1 MTKEFNFPRFTRFIY
16 LALMVIL
23 SLWLSPSYAQDTT
36 KSILD
41 INNSKLIKKANQ
53 FLDTNQKKINNFL
66 NKKIEKAKD
75 VLNNKSNTL
84 IEKTGINEIDKQ
96 LPYERLLN
104 KKYTLGRRA
113 YQNTVSQFNFLF
125 HADISLEEII
135 QRARD
140 QHEDDYTE
148 LLPFY
153 DYDLSITS
161 KESIDSI
168 IYRCNANIVLHDL
181 RSNYVDDAYL
191 LLAKAYLFHKNFDTA
206 ASILQFIN
214 YSFFDKEDG
223 ADQPIG
229 SNLNKSG
236 KFSIASAENNR
247 VWENKNIRN
256 ESMIWQARNYFEA
269 GEIIEGISL
278 LQLLKTDAGFP
289 KRLHPFLYEQ
299 LAYGYYLSNMN
310 DSAANYLIKGLDNA
324 QDPLTKA
331 RWSFLIA
338 QLYEKEQKID
348 LAYNWFRKAGAIVSN
363 PIIAVYASIY
373 MASIDANRGKKS
385 WENLAN
391 ALERMLKKDKYA
403 AYADI
408 IYYEMAQLAL
418 RNQAV
423 AKANQWLIASIQK
436 NEKNTKLKQKTL
448 VQLGALNYN
457 IDQFSVAKVAYENLN
472 NLLKTFPNYDQII
485 LRKKW
490 IEKIADLNDLIRY
503 EDSLQLIFTAPKMAQ
518 IQIAKQWQKRTA
530 LIKSQEKNLF
540 TDPNKKA
547 VETQN
552 LNKNN
557 QPNNPGYSFG
567 NSFPISVKKQ
577 DVKSDFYFDNPQNV
591 SMGVTN
597 FIKKWGDRPNVDN
610 WRRKTTIQLA
620 RTSTI
625 NVNIDTVQANI
636 QTNTKEVEF
645 KKGVRKYNKNNTTVL
660 ENDSS
665 EQLTIQLIQTES
677 DLLQSK
683 LNWNKNSLSIA
694 KIFLYE
700 LNDFEKALPRYQ
712 AVIQN
717 NIEPSAT
724 ESALLDLASH
734 YLHIG
739 QSSTSDSLIAL
750 ITRQF
755 PEGIYIQKKKA
766 KENLDRIDKNTA
778 EAYKTAYFLAQIGD
792 WDQFGAQM
800 DVVQKQF
807 KGTKWNTPY
816 QFLKVKMNAQLG
828 KDSIAI
834 EYCNEIIAQNKSES
848 IKARAK
854 NIITEINKRKE
865 TEAYLAA
872 LKIVKPTKLVN
883 TKEEAIALSKAPAI
897 NLKNDSSLNGKTA
910 LNIKMAVN
918 IKNDSTSKS
927 NISNNSANTITKAEV
942 NNLTFTND
950 SLEQHYIALQT
961 MNISTVFVKEI
972 QNAFKDYNTETF
984 RQLNLAVT
992 FVQFTDQSHIVW
1004 IGPFTNA
1011 SDGLAYINQV
1021 KPKLSTEIISFIAK
1035 KQYDITLIGK
1045 SNIIQINNQ
1054 EQMDQYRRDK
1064 SNYYFKP

>member
-1 MTKEFNFPRFTRFIY
+1 MAQEYNYPQFKRFIC
-16 LALMVIL
+16 LTAMVLL
-23 SLWLSPSYAQDTT
+23 SIWVRPSYAQDTT

-66 NKKIEKAKD
+66 NNKIEKAKN
-75 VLNNKSNTL
+75 VLTNKSNEL
-84 IEKTGINEIDKQ
+84 IDKTGINDMDKQ

-125 HADISLEEII
+125 HAAISLEEII
-135 QRARD
+135 QKARD
-140 QHEDDYTE
+140 LHEDDYTE

-153 DYDLSITS
+153 DYDLSITA

-191 LLAKAYLFHKNFDTA
+191 LLAKSYLFHKNFDTA

-214 YSFFDKEDG
+214 YSFFEKEDG
-223 ADQPIG
+223 ADLPIG
-229 SNLNKSG
+229 SNINKSG
-236 KFSIASAENNR
+236 KFSIASPENNR
-247 VWENKNIRN
+247 AWENKNVRN

-269 GEIIEGISL
+269 GEINEGISL

-289 KRLHPFLYEQ
+289 KRLQPFLYEQ
-299 LAYGYYLSNMN
+299 LAYGYYLTGMN

-348 LAYNWFRKAGAIVSN
+348 LAYNWYKKAGAIVSN
-363 PIIAVYASIY
+363 PVIAVYASIY

-385 WENLAN
+385 WESLAN
-391 ALERMLKKDKYA
+391 ALERMIKKDKYA
-403 AYADI
+403 AFADI

-448 VQLGALNYN
+448 VQLGALNYK
-457 IDQFSVAKVAYENLN
+457 IDQFSVAKIAYENLN
-472 NLLKTFPNYDQII
+472 DLLKTFPNYDQIT

-490 IEKIADLNDLIRY
+490 IDKIADLNELIKN
-503 EDSLQLIFTAPKMAQ
+503 EDSLQFIYAAPALLQAQ
-518 IQIAKQWQKRTA
+518 MAKQWQKRIA
-530 LIKSQEKNLF
+530 LIKSLEKDLF
-540 TDPNKKA
+540 TDPNKKTDES
-547 VETQN
+547 VN
-552 LNKNN
+552 VNKNN
-557 QPNNPGYSFG
+557 QANNPGYSFG
-567 NSFPISVKKQ
+567 NAFATTTTKQ

-620 RTSTI
+620 KTSPAKT
-625 NVNIDTVQANI
+625 NIDSVQKNI
-636 QTNTKEVEF
+636 PLNSKVIENAKLVGNKKNKTTLQTQ
-645 KKGVRKYNKNNTTVL
+645 
-660 ENDSS
+660 DSTD
-665 EQLTIQLIQTES
+665 QLTIQLIQTES
-677 DLLQSK
+677 DLKQSQIS
-683 LNWNKNSLSIA
+683 WNKNSLSIA

-717 NIEPSAT
+717 DIEPATT

-734 YLHIG
+734 YMHIG
-739 QSSTSDSLIAL
+739 QSTTSDSLIAI

-755 PEGIYIQKKKA
+755 PEGIYVQKKQA
-766 KENLDRIDKNTA
+766 KENLDRIDKNSA
-778 EAYKTAYFLAQIGD
+778 EAYKAAYFLAQIGD
-792 WDQFGAQM
+792 WEQFGAQM
-800 DVVQKQF
+800 DSVQKQF

-816 QFLKVKMNAQLG
+816 QFLKVKMHAQLG
-828 KDSIAI
+828 KDSLAI
-834 EYCNEIIAQNKSES
+834 EYCNQIIAQNKSES

-854 NIITEINKRKE
+854 NIITEINNRKV

-872 LKIVKPTKLVN
+872 LKIVQPTKVVN
-883 TKEEAIALSKAPAI
+883 TKEETIVQSKAPI
-897 NLKNDSSLNGKTA
+897 NKLKTDSNFKSSPNL
-910 LNIKMAVN
+910 KMAVN
-918 IKNDSTSKS
+918 PKIDSTLS
-927 NISNNSANTITKAEV
+927 NAIANQI
-942 NNLTFTND
+942 TFTND

-961 MNISTVFVKEI
+961 MNVSAAFVKEI
-972 QNAFKDYNTETF
+972 QNAFKDFNTETF
-984 RQLNLAVT
+984 RQLNLTVT
-992 FVQFTDQSHIVW
+992 YVQFTDQSHIVW

-1011 SDGLAYINQV
+1011 SDGLAYINKV
-1021 KPKLSTEIISFIAK
+1021 KPRLSTEIISFIAK
-1035 KQYDITLIGK
+1035 KQYDLILIGK
-1045 SNIIQINNQ
+1045 SNILLINNQ
-1054 EQMDQYRRDK
+1054 AQLDQYKRDK

>member
-1 MTKEFNFPRFTRFIY
+1 MAQEYNYPQFKRFICL
-16 LALMVIL
+16 LAMALL
-23 SLWLSPSYAQDTT
+23 SLWVRPSYAQDTT
-36 KSILD
+36 KSLLD

-66 NKKIEKAKD
+66 NNKIEKAKD
-75 VLNNKSNTL
+75 VLTKKSNAL
-84 IEKTGINEIDKQ
+84 IDKTGINDIDKQ

-125 HADISLEEII
+125 HAAISLEEII
-135 QRARD
+135 QKARNL
-140 QHEDDYTE
+140 HEDDYTE

-153 DYDLSITS
+153 DYDLSITA

-191 LLAKAYLFHKNFDTA
+191 LLAKSYLFHKNFDTA

-214 YSFFDKEDG
+214 YSFFEKEDG
-223 ADQPIG
+223 ADLPIG
-229 SNLNKSG
+229 SNINKSG
-236 KFSIASAENNR
+236 KFSIASPENNR
-247 VWENKNIRN
+247 SWENKNVRN
-256 ESMIWQARNYFEA
+256 ESMVWQARNYFEA
-269 GEIIEGISL
+269 GEINEGISL

-289 KRLHPFLYEQ
+289 KRLQPFLFEQ
-299 LAYGYYLSNMN
+299 LAYGYYLSGMN

-324 QDPLTKA
+324 QDLLTKA

-348 LAYNWFRKAGAIVSN
+348 LAYNWYKKAGAIVSN
-363 PIIAVYASIY
+363 PVIAVYASIY

-385 WENLAN
+385 WESLAN
-391 ALERMLKKDKYA
+391 ALERMIKKDKYA
-403 AYADI
+403 GFADI

-423 AKANQWLIASIQK
+423 GKANQWLIASIQK

-448 VQLGALNYN
+448 VQLGALNYK
-457 IDQFSVAKVAYENLN
+457 IDQFSVAKIAYENLN
-472 NLLKTFPNYDQII
+472 DLLKTFPNYDQIT

-490 IEKIADLNDLIRY
+490 IDKIADLNELIKN
-503 EDSLQLIFTAPKMAQ
+503 EDSLQFIYAAPALLQEQM
-518 IQIAKQWQKRTA
+518 AKQWQKRIA
-530 LIKSQEKNLF
+530 LIKSQEKDLF
-540 TDPNKKA
+540 TDPNKKT
-547 VETQN
+547 VESVTV
-552 LNKNN
+552 NKNN
-557 QPNNPGYSFG
+557 QANNTGYSFG
-567 NSFPISVKKQ
+567 NAFATSTTKQ

-591 SMGVTN
+591 TMGVTN

-620 RTSTI
+620 KSTI
-625 NVNIDTVQANI
+625 AITNIDSTQKNI
-636 QTNTKEVEF
+636 QLSTKIIENAKPVGN
-645 KKGVRKYNKNNTTVL
+645 KKNKTAL
-660 ENDSS
+660 QAQDST
-665 EQLTIQLIQTES
+665 EQLNIQLIQTAS
-677 DLLQSK
+677 DLTQSK
-683 LNWNKNSLSIA
+683 LSWNKNSLSLA

-700 LNDFEKALPRYQ
+700 LNDFEKALPRYK

-717 NIEPSAT
+717 DIEPAMT

-739 QSSTSDSLIAL
+739 QTTTSDSLIAL

-755 PEGIYIQKKKA
+755 PEGIYVQKKKA
-766 KENLDRIDKNTA
+766 KENLDLIDKNSA
-778 EAYKTAYFLAQIGD
+778 EAYKAVYFLAQIGD
-792 WDQFGAQM
+792 WEQFGAQM
-800 DVVQKQF
+800 ETVQKQF

-816 QFLKVKMNAQLG
+816 QFLKVKMHAQLG
-828 KDSIAI
+828 KDSLAI
-834 EYCNEIIAQNKSES
+834 VYCNEIIAQNKSES

-854 NIITEINKRKE
+854 NIITEINNRKA

-872 LKIVKPTKLVN
+872 LEIVKPTKLVN
-883 TKEEAIALSKAPAI
+883 TNEEPIVRSKPPTA
-897 NLKNDSSLNGKTA
+897 NLKTDSNFKSTPNL
-910 LNIKMAVN
+910 KMAVN
-918 IKNDSTSKS
+918 PTIDSTL
-927 NISNNSANTITKAEV
+927 AKAV
-942 NNLTFTND
+942 INQITFTND
-950 SLEQHYIALQT
+950 SLEQHYIGLQT
-961 MNISTVFVKEI
+961 MNVSAVFVKEI
-972 QNAFKDYNTETF
+972 QNAFKDFNAETF

-992 FVQFTDQSHIVW
+992 YVQFNDQSHIVW

-1011 SDGLAYINQV
+1011 SDGLAYINKV
-1021 KPKLSTEIISFIAK
+1021 KPRLSTEIISFIAK
-1035 KQYDITLIGK
+1035 KQYDLILIGK
-1045 SNIIQINNQ
+1045 SNILLINNQ
-1054 EQMDQYRRDK
+1054 EQLDQYKRDK

>member
-1 MTKEFNFPRFTRFIY
+1 MTKESNYPQFKRFIC
-16 LALMVIL
+16 LAAIVLF
-23 SLWLSPSYAQDTT
+23 SLWLNPSYAQDST

-41 INNSKLIKKANQ
+41 INNSKLVKKANQ
-53 FLDTNQKKINNFL
+53 LLDTNQKKINNFL
-66 NKKIEKAKD
+66 NKKIEQAKD
-75 VLNNKSNTL
+75 VLNKKSNEL
-84 IEKTGINEIDKQ
+84 IDKTGINEIDKQ

-125 HADISLEEII
+125 HADISLNEII
-135 QRARD
+135 QKARD
-140 QHEDDYTE
+140 QHEDDFTD

-153 DYDLSITS
+153 DYDLNITA

-181 RSNYVDDAYL
+181 RSNYVDDAYF

-214 YSFFDKEDG
+214 YSFFEKEDG

-229 SNLNKSG
+229 SNLSKSG

-247 VWENKNIRN
+247 AWENKNVRN

-269 GEIIEGISL
+269 GEINEGISL

-299 LAYGYYLSNMN
+299 LAYGYYLSGMN

-331 RWSFLIA
+331 RWCFLIA

-363 PIIAVYASIY
+363 PVIAVYASIY

-403 AYADI
+403 AFADI
-408 IYYEMAQLAL
+408 VYYEMAQLAL
-418 RNQAV
+418 RNQAIT
-423 AKANQWLIASIQK
+423 KANQWLIASIQK
-436 NEKNTKLKQKTL
+436 NQKNTKLKQKTL
-448 VQLGALNYN
+448 VQLGALNYK
-457 IDQFSVAKVAYENLN
+457 IDQFSIAKIAYENLN
-472 NLLKTFPNYDQII
+472 DLLKTFPNYDQIT

-490 IEKIADLNDLIRY
+490 IDKIATLNESIAN
-503 EDSLQLIFTAPKMAQ
+503 EDSLQLIYAAPTIAQSQMA
-518 IQIAKQWQKRTA
+518 KLWQKRTA
-530 LIKSQEKNLF
+530 LIKSQENNLL
-540 TDPNKKA
+540 TDPNKKMEEPIP
-547 VETQN
+547 VN
-552 LNKNN
+552 RNN
-557 QPNNPGYSFG
+557 NNPGYSFA
-567 NSFPISVKKQ
+567 NTSPKQ
-577 DVKSDFYFDNPQNV
+577 NVKSEFYFDNPQNV
-591 SMGVTN
+591 SMGVTSY
-597 FIKKWGDRPNVDN
+597 IKKWGDRPNVDN

-620 RTSTI
+620 RTSPI
-625 NVNIDTVQANI
+625 KVNNDSVQSNI
-636 QTNTKEVEF
+636 QSNIKSVGN
-645 KKGVRKYNKNNTTVL
+645 KKKNTTAL
-660 ENDSS
+660 DQDST
-665 EQLTIQLIQTES
+665 ERLTIQLIENES
-677 DLLQSK
+677 DLNQSK

-717 NIEPSAT
+717 NIEPNTT

-739 QSSTSDSLIAL
+739 QTTSSDSIIAL
-750 ITRQF
+750 IINQF
-755 PEGIYIQKKKA
+755 PEGIYVQKKKA
-766 KENLDRIDKNTA
+766 KENLDRIDKNSS

-792 WDQFGAQM
+792 WDQFGTQM
-800 DVVQKQF
+800 ETFQKQF

-828 KDSIAI
+828 RDSIAI

-854 NIITEINKRKE
+854 NIITEINNRKT

-872 LKIVKPTKLVN
+872 LKIVKTTKLVN
-883 TKEEAIALSKAPAI
+883 TKEEAIVLSKAPAMT
-897 NLKNDSSLNGKTA
+897 LKHDSSLNGKGN
-910 LNIKMAVN
+910 LDIKMAVN
-918 IKNDSTSKS
+918 IKNDSANAST
-927 NISNNSANTITKAEV
+927 ISLAKAEI
-942 NNLTFTND
+942 NKIAFTSD

-961 MNISTVFVKEI
+961 MNISAVFVKEI
-972 QNAFKDYNTETF
+972 QNAFKDFNTETF

-992 FVQFTDQSHIVW
+992 YVQFTDQSHIVW
-1004 IGPFTNA
+1004 IGPFNNA

-1035 KQYDITLIGK
+1035 KQYDLTLIGK

-1054 EQMDQYRRDK
+1054 EQMDQYRRYK

>member
-1 MTKEFNFPRFTRFIY
+1 MAQEYNYPQFKRFIC
-16 LALMVIL
+16 LTAMVLL
-23 SLWLSPSYAQDTT
+23 SIWVRPSYAQDTT

-66 NKKIEKAKD
+66 NNKIEKAKN
-75 VLNNKSNTL
+75 VLTNKSNEL
-84 IEKTGINEIDKQ
+84 IDKTGINDMDKQ

-125 HADISLEEII
+125 HAAISLEEII
-135 QRARD
+135 QKARD
-140 QHEDDYTE
+140 LHEDDYTE

-153 DYDLSITS
+153 DYDLSITA

-191 LLAKAYLFHKNFDTA
+191 LLAKSYLFHKNFDTA

-214 YSFFDKEDG
+214 YSFFEKEDG
-223 ADQPIG
+223 ADLPIG
-229 SNLNKSG
+229 SNINKSG
-236 KFSIASAENNR
+236 KFSIASPENNR
-247 VWENKNIRN
+247 AWENKNVRN

-269 GEIIEGISL
+269 GDINEGISL

-299 LAYGYYLSNMN
+299 LAYGYYLTGMN

-348 LAYNWFRKAGAIVSN
+348 LAYNWYKKAGAIVSN
-363 PIIAVYASIY
+363 PVIAVYASIY

-385 WENLAN
+385 WESLAN
-391 ALERMLKKDKYA
+391 ALERMIKKDKYA
-403 AYADI
+403 AFADI

-448 VQLGALNYN
+448 VQLGALNYK
-457 IDQFSVAKVAYENLN
+457 IDQFSVAKIAYENLN
-472 NLLKTFPNYDQII
+472 DLLKTFPNYDQIT

-490 IEKIADLNDLIRY
+490 IDKIADLNELIKN
-503 EDSLQLIFTAPKMAQ
+503 EDSLQFIYAAPALLQAQ
-518 IQIAKQWQKRTA
+518 MAKQWQKRIA
-530 LIKSQEKNLF
+530 LIKSIEKDLF
-540 TDPNKKA
+540 TDPNKKT
-547 VETQN
+547 VESVN
-552 LNKNN
+552 VNKNN
-557 QPNNPGYSFG
+557 QANNPGYSFG
-567 NSFPISVKKQ
+567 NAFATTTTKQ

-620 RTSTI
+620 KTSPAKT
-625 NVNIDTVQANI
+625 NIDSVQKNI
-636 QTNTKEVEF
+636 PLNPKVVENAKLVGNKKNKTTLQTQ
-645 KKGVRKYNKNNTTVL
+645 
-660 ENDSS
+660 DSTD
-665 EQLTIQLIQTES
+665 QLTIQLIQTES
-677 DLLQSK
+677 DLKQSQIS
-683 LNWNKNSLSIA
+683 WNKNSLSIA

-717 NIEPSAT
+717 DIEPATT

-734 YLHIG
+734 YMHIG
-739 QSSTSDSLIAL
+739 QSTTSDSLIAI

-755 PEGIYIQKKKA
+755 PEGIYVQKKQA
-766 KENLDRIDKNTA
+766 KENLDRIDKNSA
-778 EAYKTAYFLAQIGD
+778 EAYKAAYFLAQIGD
-792 WDQFGAQM
+792 WEQFGAQM
-800 DVVQKQF
+800 DSVQKQF

-816 QFLKVKMNAQLG
+816 QFLKVKMHAQLG
-828 KDSIAI
+828 KDSLAI
-834 EYCNEIIAQNKSES
+834 EYCNQIIAQNKSES

-854 NIITEINKRKE
+854 NIITEINNRKV

-872 LKIVKPTKLVN
+872 LKIVQPTKVVN
-883 TKEEAIALSKAPAI
+883 TKEETIVQSKAPI
-897 NLKNDSSLNGKTA
+897 NKLKTDSNFKSSPNL
-910 LNIKMAVN
+910 KMAVN
-918 IKNDSTSKS
+918 PKIDSTLS
-927 NISNNSANTITKAEV
+927 NAIANQI
-942 NNLTFTND
+942 TFTND

-961 MNISTVFVKEI
+961 MNVSAAFVKEI
-972 QNAFKDYNTETF
+972 QNAFKDFNTETF
-984 RQLNLAVT
+984 RQLNLTVT
-992 FVQFTDQSHIVW
+992 YVQFTDQSHIVW

-1011 SDGLAYINQV
+1011 SDGLAYINKV
-1021 KPKLSTEIISFIAK
+1021 KPRLSTEIISFIAK
-1035 KQYDITLIGK
+1035 KQYDLILIGK
-1045 SNIIQINNQ
+1045 SNILLINNQ
-1054 EQMDQYRRDK
+1054 AQLDQYKRDK

>member
-1 MTKEFNFPRFTRFIY
+1 MAQEYNYPQFKRFIC
-16 LALMVIL
+16 LTAMVLL
-23 SLWLSPSYAQDTT
+23 SIWVRPSYAQDTT

-66 NKKIEKAKD
+66 NNKIEKAKN
-75 VLNNKSNTL
+75 VLTNKSNEL
-84 IEKTGINEIDKQ
+84 IDKTGINDMDKQ

-125 HADISLEEII
+125 HAAISLEEII
-135 QRARD
+135 QKARD
-140 QHEDDYTE
+140 LHEDDYTE

-153 DYDLSITS
+153 DYDLSITA

-191 LLAKAYLFHKNFDTA
+191 LLAKSYLFHKNFDTA

-214 YSFFDKEDG
+214 YSFFEKEDG
-223 ADQPIG
+223 ADLPIG
-229 SNLNKSG
+229 SNINKSG
-236 KFSIASAENNR
+236 KFSIASPENNR
-247 VWENKNIRN
+247 AWENKNVRN

-269 GEIIEGISL
+269 GEINEGISL

-289 KRLHPFLYEQ
+289 KRLQPFLYEQ
-299 LAYGYYLSNMN
+299 LAYGYYLTGMN

-348 LAYNWFRKAGAIVSN
+348 LAYNWYKKAGAIVSN
-363 PIIAVYASIY
+363 PVIAVYASIY

-385 WENLAN
+385 WESLAN
-391 ALERMLKKDKYA
+391 ALERMIKKDKYA
-403 AYADI
+403 AFADI

-448 VQLGALNYN
+448 VQLGALNYK
-457 IDQFSVAKVAYENLN
+457 IDQFSVAKIAYENLN
-472 NLLKTFPNYDQII
+472 DLLKTFPNYDQIT

-490 IEKIADLNDLIRY
+490 IDKIADLNELIKN
-503 EDSLQLIFTAPKMAQ
+503 EDSLQFIYAAPALLQAQ
-518 IQIAKQWQKRTA
+518 MAKQWQKRIA
-530 LIKSQEKNLF
+530 LIKSLEKDLF
-540 TDPNKKA
+540 TDPNKKTDES
-547 VETQN
+547 VN
-552 LNKNN
+552 VNKNN
-557 QPNNPGYSFG
+557 QANNPGYSFG
-567 NSFPISVKKQ
+567 NAFATTTTKQ

-620 RTSTI
+620 KTSPAKT
-625 NVNIDTVQANI
+625 NIDSVQKNI
-636 QTNTKEVEF
+636 SLNPKVVENAKLVGNKKNKTTLQTQ
-645 KKGVRKYNKNNTTVL
+645 
-660 ENDSS
+660 DSTD
-665 EQLTIQLIQTES
+665 QLTIQLIQTES
-677 DLLQSK
+677 DLKQSQIS
-683 LNWNKNSLSIA
+683 WNKNSLSIA

-717 NIEPSAT
+717 DIEPATT

-734 YLHIG
+734 YMHIG
-739 QSSTSDSLIAL
+739 QSTTSDSLIAI

-755 PEGIYIQKKKA
+755 PEGIYVQKKQA
-766 KENLDRIDKNTA
+766 KENLDRIDKNSA
-778 EAYKTAYFLAQIGD
+778 EAYKAAYFLAQIGD
-792 WDQFGAQM
+792 WEQFGAQM
-800 DVVQKQF
+800 DSVQKQF

-816 QFLKVKMNAQLG
+816 QFLKVKMHAQLG
-828 KDSIAI
+828 KDSLAI
-834 EYCNEIIAQNKSES
+834 EYCNQIIAQNKSES

-854 NIITEINKRKE
+854 NIITEINNRKV

-872 LKIVKPTKLVN
+872 LKIVQPTKVVN
-883 TKEEAIALSKAPAI
+883 TKEETIVQSKAPI
-897 NLKNDSSLNGKTA
+897 NNLKTDSNFKSSPNL
-910 LNIKMAVN
+910 KMAVN
-918 IKNDSTSKS
+918 PKIDSTLS
-927 NISNNSANTITKAEV
+927 NAIANQI
-942 NNLTFTND
+942 TFTND

-961 MNISTVFVKEI
+961 MNVSAAFVKEI
-972 QNAFKDYNTETF
+972 QNAFKDFNTETF
-984 RQLNLAVT
+984 RQLNLTVT
-992 FVQFTDQSHIVW
+992 YVQFTDQSHIVW

-1011 SDGLAYINQV
+1011 SDGLAYINKV
-1021 KPKLSTEIISFIAK
+1021 KPRLSTEIISFIAK
-1035 KQYDITLIGK
+1035 KQYDLILIGK
-1045 SNIIQINNQ
+1045 SNILLINNQ
-1054 EQMDQYRRDK
+1054 AQLDQYKRDK

>member
-1 MTKEFNFPRFTRFIY
+1 MAQEYNYPQFKRFIC
-16 LALMVIL
+16 LTAMVLL
-23 SLWLSPSYAQDTT
+23 SIWVRPSYAQDTT

-66 NKKIEKAKD
+66 INKIEKAKN
-75 VLNNKSNTL
+75 VLTNKSNDL
-84 IEKTGINEIDKQ
+84 IDKTGIKDIDKQ

-125 HADISLEEII
+125 HAAISLEEII
-135 QRARD
+135 QKARD
-140 QHEDDYTE
+140 LHEDDYTE

-153 DYDLSITS
+153 DYDLSITA

-191 LLAKAYLFHKNFDTA
+191 LLAKSYLFHKNFDTA

-214 YSFFDKEDG
+214 YSFFEKEDG
-223 ADQPIG
+223 ADLPIG
-229 SNLNKSG
+229 SNINKSG
-236 KFSIASAENNR
+236 KFSIASPENNR
-247 VWENKNIRN
+247 AWENKNVRN

-269 GEIIEGISL
+269 GEINEGISL

-289 KRLHPFLYEQ
+289 KRLQPFLYEQ
-299 LAYGYYLSNMN
+299 LAYGYYLTGMN

-348 LAYNWFRKAGAIVSN
+348 LAYNWYKKAGAIVSN
-363 PIIAVYASIY
+363 PVIAVYASIY

-385 WENLAN
+385 WESLAN
-391 ALERMLKKDKYA
+391 ALERMIKKDKYA
-403 AYADI
+403 AFADI

-448 VQLGALNYN
+448 VQLGALNYK
-457 IDQFSVAKVAYENLN
+457 IDQFSVAKIAYENLN
-472 NLLKTFPNYDQII
+472 DLLKTFPNYDQIT

-490 IEKIADLNDLIRY
+490 IDKIADLNELIKN
-503 EDSLQLIFTAPKMAQ
+503 EDSLQFIYAAPALLQAQ
-518 IQIAKQWQKRTA
+518 MAKQWQKRIA
-530 LIKSQEKNLF
+530 LIKSLEKDLF
-540 TDPNKKA
+540 TDPNKKTDES
-547 VETQN
+547 VN
-552 LNKNN
+552 VNKNN
-557 QPNNPGYSFG
+557 QANNPGYSFG
-567 NSFPISVKKQ
+567 NAFATTTTKQ

-620 RTSTI
+620 KTSPAKT
-625 NVNIDTVQANI
+625 NIDSVQKNI
-636 QTNTKEVEF
+636 PLNSKVIENAKLVGNKKNKTTLQTQ
-645 KKGVRKYNKNNTTVL
+645 
-660 ENDSS
+660 DSTD
-665 EQLTIQLIQTES
+665 QLTIQLIQTES
-677 DLLQSK
+677 DLKQSQIS
-683 LNWNKNSLSIA
+683 WNKNSLSIA

-717 NIEPSAT
+717 DIEPATT

-734 YLHIG
+734 YMHIG
-739 QSSTSDSLIAL
+739 QSTTSDSLIAI

-755 PEGIYIQKKKA
+755 PEGIYVQKKQA
-766 KENLDRIDKNTA
+766 KENLDRIDKNSA
-778 EAYKTAYFLAQIGD
+778 EAYKAAYFLAQIGD
-792 WDQFGAQM
+792 WEQFGAQM
-800 DVVQKQF
+800 DSVQKQF

-816 QFLKVKMNAQLG
+816 QFLKVKMHAQLG
-828 KDSIAI
+828 KDSLAI
-834 EYCNEIIAQNKSES
+834 EYCNQIIAQNKSES

-854 NIITEINKRKE
+854 NIITEINNRKV

-872 LKIVKPTKLVN
+872 LKIVQPTKVVN
-883 TKEEAIALSKAPAI
+883 TKEETIVQSKAPI
-897 NLKNDSSLNGKTA
+897 NKLKTDSNFKSSPNL
-910 LNIKMAVN
+910 KMAVN
-918 IKNDSTSKS
+918 PKIDSTLS
-927 NISNNSANTITKAEV
+927 NAIANQI
-942 NNLTFTND
+942 TFTND

-961 MNISTVFVKEI
+961 MNVSAAFVKEI
-972 QNAFKDYNTETF
+972 QNAFKDFNTETF
-984 RQLNLAVT
+984 RQLNLTVT
-992 FVQFTDQSHIVW
+992 YVQFTDQSHIVW

-1011 SDGLAYINQV
+1011 SDGLAYINKV
-1021 KPKLSTEIISFIAK
+1021 KPRLSTEIISFIAK
-1035 KQYDITLIGK
+1035 KQYDLILIGK
-1045 SNIIQINNQ
+1045 SNILLINNQ
-1054 EQMDQYRRDK
+1054 AQLDQYKRDK

>member
-1 MTKEFNFPRFTRFIY
+1 MAQEYNYPQFKRFIC
-16 LALMVIL
+16 LTAMVLL
-23 SLWLSPSYAQDTT
+23 SIWVRPSYAQDTT

-66 NKKIEKAKD
+66 NNKIEKAKN
-75 VLNNKSNTL
+75 VLTNKSNEL
-84 IEKTGINEIDKQ
+84 IDKTGINDMDKQ

-125 HADISLEEII
+125 HAAISLEEII
-135 QRARD
+135 QKARD
-140 QHEDDYTE
+140 LHEDDYTE

-153 DYDLSITS
+153 DYDLSITA

-191 LLAKAYLFHKNFDTA
+191 LLAKSYLFHKNFDTA

-214 YSFFDKEDG
+214 YSFFEKEDG
-223 ADQPIG
+223 ADLPIG
-229 SNLNKSG
+229 SNINKSG
-236 KFSIASAENNR
+236 KFSIASPENNR
-247 VWENKNIRN
+247 AWENKNVRN

-269 GEIIEGISL
+269 GEINEGISL

-289 KRLHPFLYEQ
+289 KRLQPFLYEQ
-299 LAYGYYLSNMN
+299 LAYGYYLTGMN
-310 DSAANYLIKGLDNA
+310 DSAANYLVKGLDNA

-348 LAYNWFRKAGAIVSN
+348 LAYNWYKKAGAIVSN
-363 PIIAVYASIY
+363 PVIAVYASIY

-385 WENLAN
+385 WESLAN
-391 ALERMLKKDKYA
+391 ALERMIKKDKYA
-403 AYADI
+403 AFADI

-448 VQLGALNYN
+448 VQLGALNYK
-457 IDQFSVAKVAYENLN
+457 IDQFSVAKIAYENLN
-472 NLLKTFPNYDQII
+472 DLLKTFPNYDQIT

-490 IEKIADLNDLIRY
+490 IDKIADLNELIKN
-503 EDSLQLIFTAPKMAQ
+503 EDSLQFIYAAPALLQAQ
-518 IQIAKQWQKRTA
+518 MAKQWQKRIA
-530 LIKSQEKNLF
+530 LIKSQEKDLF
-540 TDPNKKA
+540 TDPNKKTDES
-547 VETQN
+547 VN
-552 LNKNN
+552 VNKNN
-557 QPNNPGYSFG
+557 QANNPRYSFG
-567 NSFPISVKKQ
+567 NAFATTTTKQ

-620 RTSTI
+620 KTSPVKT
-625 NVNIDTVQANI
+625 NIDSVQKNI
-636 QTNTKEVEF
+636 PLNPKVVENAKLVGNKKNKTTLQTQ
-645 KKGVRKYNKNNTTVL
+645 
-660 ENDSS
+660 DSTD
-665 EQLTIQLIQTES
+665 QLTIQLIQTES
-677 DLLQSK
+677 DLKQSQIS
-683 LNWNKNSLSIA
+683 WNKNSLSIA

-700 LNDFEKALPRYQ
+700 LNDFEKALPRYK

-717 NIEPSAT
+717 DIEPATT

-734 YLHIG
+734 YMHIG
-739 QSSTSDSLIAL
+739 QSTISDSLIAL
-750 ITRQF
+750 ISRQF
-755 PEGIYIQKKKA
+755 PEGIYVQKKQA
-766 KENLDRIDKNTA
+766 KENLDRIDKNSA
-778 EAYKTAYFLAQIGD
+778 EAYKAAYFLAQIGD
-792 WDQFGAQM
+792 WEQFGVQM
-800 DVVQKQF
+800 DSVQKQF

-816 QFLKVKMNAQLG
+816 QFLKVKMHAQLG
-828 KDSIAI
+828 KDSLAI
-834 EYCNEIIAQNKSES
+834 EYCNQIIAQNKSES

-854 NIITEINKRKE
+854 NIITEINNRKV

-872 LKIVKPTKLVN
+872 LKIVQPTKVVN
-883 TKEEAIALSKAPAI
+883 TKEETIVQSKVPIIKLKTDSNFKSSPNLKMAGNPKIDSTLSNAIANQI
-897 NLKNDSSLNGKTA
+897 
-910 LNIKMAVN
+910 
-918 IKNDSTSKS
+918 
-927 NISNNSANTITKAEV
+927 
-942 NNLTFTND
+942 TFTND

-961 MNISTVFVKEI
+961 MNVSAAFVKEI
-972 QNAFKDYNTETF
+972 QNAFKDFNTETF
-984 RQLNLAVT
+984 RQLNLTVT
-992 FVQFTDQSHIVW
+992 YVQFTDQSHIVW

-1011 SDGLAYINQV
+1011 SDGLAYINKV
-1021 KPKLSTEIISFIAK
+1021 KPRLSTEIISFIAK
-1035 KQYDITLIGK
+1035 KQYDLILIGK
-1045 SNIIQINNQ
+1045 SNILLINNQ
-1054 EQMDQYRRDK
+1054 AQLDQYKRDK